1 MPTHISS
8 TEHNSTPQS
17 FDVFLSYNGLE
28 RFTVEQIATL
38 LQGEGLE
45 PWFDEWYLAGGDK
58 FQDKVAEALKASSAC
73 AVFIGPQAFGDWER
87 EELQVAQNRAAK
99 DSNFRLFLVL
109 LPGLPEPFDFSTL
122 APFLGTRTWVD
133 LRRGFDDKRA
143 LFSLICAIRG
153 IAPGPKTDSSY
164 TAPATARQ
172 PDVCP
177 YLGLQSF
184 NEKDAE
190 FFFGRDGD
198 IQRLVEKLK
207 ATRFLAVIGPS
218 GVGKSSLVRAGL
230 LPALRREA
238 IPDSSRWIPHVF
250 TPRANP
256 LETLAARLPNTTAA
270 ASGLREIRENEE
282 ELRRDSRTLHRAL
295 SLTSASDDGH
305 VGVSKEHKA
314 LFIIDQF
321 EEVFTLCKD
330 DVERERFIGNLLYA
344 ATIPDGLCVVVL
356 TLRADFYH
364 KCALY
369 PDFSALLAAHQFLVS
384 PMSLDGL
391 RQAIE
396 EPAGRVGLRFEE
408 GLVDE
413 ILDDIMHQPGALPLL
428 EHALLELWRRRNNR
442 LLTLEAY
449 RKTGGVKGAIATRA
463 ENTFKTFDVTQQEV
477 TRRVML
483 RLTQPG
489 EGTEDTRRRASLNE
503 LITLSGKRETAEDVI
518 KTLTDAR
525 LLMTSRD
532 EQEGVLVDVSHEAL
546 IRGWPRLR
554 QWIDEDREGLRLHRE
569 LTETTKGWLKS
580 KKDKSFL
587 LSGSRLSRIK
597 EWSRGRE
604 NDLNEEEQSFISA
617 SISHQRRN
625 YLAAVVAGVL
635 LILFSITLIFS
646 FVKRANENAKRVH
659 EVNVDARRR
668 QLEEGAKALWPSL
681 PDKISQI
688 DGWLESARQLSGELD
703 SLKRRRA
710 EIDEHADA
718 PRVQYLDELISNLSE
733 FYDPKAGVHS
743 QVLQLREAAV
753 RVRESEESDNLRA
766 SWNKAFAEIAVSN
779 INNKYSG
786 FSTTPIKYLIP
797 VGQDPESQLF
807 EFAHILTGKVP
818 ERGADG
824 KLIIGED
831 TGLIFVLIPAGTFK
845 MGAQQTDPNAVNY
858 DPNAQ
863 ENETPLHDVSLTPF
877 LISKYEMTQG
887 QWLILTGANPSQ
899 NNPRKGFNL
908 LHPVD
913 TVSWTESMEVFRPV
927 GLSLP
932 TEAQWE
938 YAARAGSSDIRWLGK
953 PLEMIKEI
961 ANVRESDKLQ
971 PVPIG
976 TYSPNGYGL
985 HDMVGNVWELC
996 LDRFGTYNLPVAS
1009 GSGERLVIDSPF
1021 RTDKGGS
1028 YFDSAVLSRLTAHYQ
1043 LKPDYKEYNMG
1054 VRPVLNIR

>member
-1 MPTHISS
+1 MHTHTSS
-8 TEHNSTPQS
+8 TVQNSTPQK
-17 FDVFLSYNGLE
+17 FDVFLSYNGDE
-28 RFTVEQIATL
+28 ISAVARIADL
-38 LQGEGLE
+38 LKSEGLE
-45 PWFDEWYLAGGDK
+45 PWFDHWYTVGGDK
-58 FQDKVAEALKASSAC
+58 FQEKIPEALNASLAC
-73 AVFIGPQAFGDWER
+73 AVFIGPHGFGNWER

-109 LPGLPEPFDFSTL
+109 LPGVPRPFDPSTS
-122 APFLGTRTWVD
+122 APFLGARKWVD
-133 LRRGFDDKRA
+133 LSDGFDDKRA
-143 LFSLICAIRG
+143 LFPLICAIRG
-153 IAPGPKTDSSY
+153 TAPGPRTNSFY
-164 TAPATARQ
+164 TTSATTRY

-184 NEKDAE
+184 SEKDAE

-230 LPALRREA
+230 LPGLRTGA
-238 IPDSSRWIPHVF
+238 IPNSSRWLPHVF
-250 TPRANP
+250 TPGARP
-256 LETLAARLPNTTAA
+256 LETLAAYLSNTTT
-270 ASGLREIRENEE
+270 ASGVRELRENEE
-282 ELRRDSRTLHRAL
+282 ELRRDMRTLHRAL
-295 SLTSASDDGH
+295 RTSPSDEGYE
-305 VGVSKEHKA
+305 GSTKEPKA
-314 LFIIDQF
+314 LFVIDQF
-321 EEVFTLCKD
+321 EEVFTLCQD
-330 DVERERFIGNLLYA
+330 EAEREHFISNLLYA
-344 ATIPDGLCVVVL
+344 ATIPSGLCVVVL

-369 PDFSALLAAHQFLVS
+369 PDFSARLAAHQFLVS

-391 RQAIE
+391 RQAVE
-396 EPAGRVGLRFEE
+396 EPARRVGLRFEE

-428 EHALLELWRRRNNR
+428 EHALLELWRERKDGQ
-442 LLTLEAY
+442 LTLEAY

-463 ENTFKTFDVTQQEV
+463 ENIFKTFDETQQVV
-477 TRRVML
+477 TRRIML

-503 LITLSGKRETAEDVI
+503 LITLSGKRETVEDVI

-546 IRGWPRLR
+546 IRGWPRLC

-569 LTETTKGWLKS
+569 LTEATRGWLKS

-597 EWSRGRE
+597 DWSRGRAS
-604 NDLNEEEQSFISA
+604 DLNEKEQNFISA
-617 SISHQRRN
+617 SVSHQRRI
-625 YLAAVVAGVL
+625 YVAATIAGVL
-635 LILFSITLIFS
+635 LLLFSVTLLYS
-646 FVKRANENAKRVH
+646 FVKRASENAERVH
-659 EVNVDARRR
+659 EVNIDAKRR
-668 QLEEGAKALWPSL
+668 QLEVEAKALWPSL

-688 DGWLESARQLSGELD
+688 DGWLESARQLSGELN
-703 SLKRRRA
+703 SLKRRRS
-710 EIDEHADA
+710 EIDGHVDA
-718 PRVQYLDELISNLSE
+718 PRLEYLDELIANLNE

-743 QVLQLREAAV
+743 QVTQLREAAV
-753 RVRESEESDNLRA
+753 RVKEFEESENLRTT
-766 SWNKAFAEIAVSN
+766 WNKAFAEIAASN
-779 INNKYSG
+779 TNNKYPE
-786 FSTTPIKYLIP
+786 FSTTLIKYLVP
-797 VGQDPESQLF
+797 VGQDPESKLF

-824 KLIIGED
+824 KLIIGAD
-831 TGLIFVLIPAGTFK
+831 TGLIFVLIPAGAFK
-845 MGAQQTDPNAVNY
+845 MGAQKTDPTAANY

-863 ENETPLHDVSLTPF
+863 ENETPLHDVSLAAF

-887 QWLILTGANPSQ
+887 QWLRLTGANPSQ
-899 NNPRKGFNL
+899 NHPRKGFNL

-913 TVSWTESMEVFRPV
+913 TISWTESMEVLGPV
-927 GLSLP
+927 GLGLP

-976 TYSPNGYGL
+976 TYSPNSYGL

-996 LDRFGTYNLPVAS
+996 LDRFGHYNLPVAA